1 MTDSMPSYLAAEPPP
16 LANCSVRAI
25 HPVVKHLSVAYSVAA
40 EHLAVMC
47 LLKVRL
53 VKTHPAVVS
62 RWRCQDAA
70 HCFPAAVSHSP
81 QQGCFVLPK
90 TERSCLPRLT
100 AAAELRE
107 RC

>member
-1 MTDSMPSYLAAEPPP
+1 
-16 LANCSVRAI
+16 
-25 HPVVKHLSVAYSVAA
+25 
-40 EHLAVMC
+40 MC

-90 TERSCLPRLT
+90 TERSYLPRLT